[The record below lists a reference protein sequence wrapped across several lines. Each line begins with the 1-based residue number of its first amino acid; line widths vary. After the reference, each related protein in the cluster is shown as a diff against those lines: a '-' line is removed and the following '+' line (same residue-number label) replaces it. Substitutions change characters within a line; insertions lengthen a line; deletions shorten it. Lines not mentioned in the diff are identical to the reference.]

1 VVRGQIFVDFQLCRC
16 VEIYALQRTEF
27 LIGYV
32 ANFLQN
38 SGHDWRL
45 PRVTSAQKINT
56 LLNISVPF
64 SGGSV

>member
-1 VVRGQIFVDFQLCRC
+1 MVRGQIFVDFQLCRR
-16 VEIYALQRTEF
+16 VEIYALKRTEF

-32 ANFLQN
+32 TILLQK

-45 PRVTSAQKINT
+45 PRVTSAQAINT

-64 SGGSV
+64 SVESV